1 MADITAKRGPI
12 DPNDYVTN
20 QGVAT
25 QGQVKG
31 LDRDIRYAETQP
43 STWDSV
49 MGGIKDV
56 MDVGKS
62 ALSMVNSYKDLDV
75 KDTQIKVAE
84 EQIEASKLNRQKTEL
99 EMENVKQTMHMKSIE
114 FDMALQEKKE
124 ENEYLNTVMELAA
137 NKDVD
142 KLNQFMGEHAK
153 LTVKKYSKL
162 AGALGNHFK
171 GLEGNYNT
179 EILDLFAEMG
189 TKDPTKK
196 AFDQAQILEH
206 LAKADKAKAETEKIR
221 SETTGGMDLFTPMTS
236 GGKSKKANPEM
247 AKQYADFEYNL
258 ASATNLVSNYKT
270 DGTGVGSNIATAANN
285 LGMSIHSM
293 KDMGNFIQSAD
304 IEVFNPDNAYK
315 IKQIEN
321 IINDKNNSATIP
333 SGITTQDF
341 MSNKDTGF
349 KGMSIV
355 KFTKDGKSSYVVLD
369 KDQAD
374 LFVGLKNYQTALT
387 NKRNYYKQSTGK
399 DLNVNPDLLGGTD
412 PKDIGRNS
420 LASLQQPQRM
430 NWYSKASPEE
440 QKKYID
446 NQIFNIKQAGNDQAI
461 IDYVFKELDK
471 DDKDRDTGVIDDLAE
486 KRREFRKASPGSNIN
501 IQREYANNSMLKY
514 ILTKTAEGASL
525 DDIRDDILSYT
536 DPRQLDWEE
545 KSAMQLDTINK
556 IIADAPDTEV
566 ETSTLPTPSYK
577 EQAGNVVSETVKA
590 PLRMIHPALS
600 RGMAKA
606 GGMLAS
612 IGDGATM
619 GNSKP
624 AVIKAKEIP
633 EYVTNNFISKDT
645 KQTLVQNEASKLNA
659 KDTNGLTSVI
669 KELGNKYNINLSKSV
684 EDNAKNIVDKAV
696 YEFIT
701 KAHNKGYSYADIED
715 SLKLVTDIDQL
726 PQLLNNM
733 LDYKFSNMFTSSF
746 PFITGSFSQANDYE
760 LDSSG
765 KLVKKLYSSNRQ
777 RQKKLYKA
785 LKD

>member
-31 LDRDIRYAETQP
+31 LDRDIRYAENQP

-99 EMENVKQTMHMKSIE
+99 EMENTKQTMRMKSIQ

-153 LTVKKYSKL
+153 LTVTKYSKL
-162 AGALGNHFK
+162 AGALGTHFK

-196 AFDQAQILEH
+196 ALDQAQVLEH

-221 SETTGGMDLFTPMTS
+221 SEETGGMDLFTPMTS

-247 AKQYADFEYNL
+247 AKQHADFEYNL

-270 DGTGVGSNIATAANN
+270 DGTGVGANIATAANK

-304 IEVFNPDNAYK
+304 MEILYPDNAFK
-315 IKQIEN
+315 VKRIEN

-341 MSNKDTGF
+341 MPNKDTGF
-349 KGMSIV
+349 NGMAII
-355 KFTKDGKSSYVVLD
+355 KFTKDGKSSFVALD

-374 LFVGLKNYQTALT
+374 LFVGLKNYQTALN

-399 DLNVNPDLLGGTD
+399 DLNVNPDLLGGTN
-412 PKDIGRNS
+412 PVDIGRNS

-514 ILTKTAEGASL
+514 ILTKTAEGVSL

-566 ETSTLPTPSYK
+566 EISSLPTPSYR
-577 EQAGNVVSETVKA
+577 EQTRNAISETVKA
-590 PLRMIHPALS
+590 PLRIIHPALS
-600 RGMAKA
+600 REMAKF
-606 GGMLAS
+606 GEDLL
-612 IGDGATM
+612 DLP
-619 GNSKP
+619 NS
-624 AVIKAKEIP
+624 VIKAKEIP

-645 KQTLVQNEASKLNA
+645 KQTLVQKEASKLNA
-659 KDTNGLTSVI
+659 KDNDGLTSVI

-777 RQKKLYKA
+777 RQKKLYEA